1 MKIPW
6 ARCPR
11 TFQKGKFM
19 KSEEERRID
28 NLCELL
34 EELEETGRDEEA
46 GNLRWAIFEIEA
58 NVLNEQKKYQSI

>member
-1 MKIPW
+1 
-6 ARCPR
+6 
-11 TFQKGKFM
+11 M

>member
-1 MKIPW
+1 MKISW
-6 ARCPR
+6 ANRPR

-19 KSEEERRID
+19 KSEEERRIE

-34 EELEETGRDEEA
+34 EELEENGRDEEA
-46 GNLRWAIFEIEA
+46 GNLRWAIFEIET